1 MIWSFILLNEL
12 LPVVKVIRL
21 GKSINHNILLLL
33 LEKEKLSI
41 LLKASSPVIN
51 VVSLSNSIEDE

>member
-21 GKSINHNILLLL
+21 GKPSYHNIIILL

-51 VVSLSNSIEDE
+51 VVSLSNSIEDK